1 MSKTAYLFGEIHG
14 SEAVCLKEFEIWKDF
29 YARGF
34 RHFFLESPYFYAQFL
49 NLWMNSEDDLIL
61 DELWADNKGSAG
73 NSDFDREFFIKTK
86 LFCPKT
92 VFHGTDIGHTYD
104 STGKRYLESVS
115 PDSEEYRLAL
125 ENIEQGRK
133 YYEAWEKYSG
143 EDYIEGNREKEMA
156 ENFIREFNS
165 VNGDIVGFYGEAHIF
180 SECVGNFGISENMCS
195 MIKNHFGSKIQVV
208 PELIKN
214 LIEPLSSTEIELC
227 EKKYSADYF
236 GKVYTPFDETCDY
249 IEIFRLN
256 NPGNDFGGFSKKD
269 NFILEMLYPC
279 GISDGEVFV
288 IDSLKD
294 EKSVLIQ
301 IFICDSFSDEYGKIT
316 TEIDMEKK

>member
-29 YARGF
+29 YDGGL
-34 RHFFLESPYFYAQFL
+34 RHLFLEIPYFEAQFL
-49 NLWMNSEDDLIL
+49 NLWIKSEDDFVL
-61 DELWADNKGSAG
+61 DELWIDNEGTAG
-73 NSDFDREFFIKTK
+73 NSVFDREFFIKIK
-86 LFCPKT
+86 LSCPKT
-92 VFHGTDIGHTYD
+92 VFHGTDIGHAYNT
-104 STGKRYLESVS
+104 TGKRYLESVS

-165 VNGDIVGFYGEAHIF
+165 VNGDIVGFYGEAHVF

-214 LIEPLSSTEIELC
+214 LIKPLSATEIELC
-227 EKKYSADYF
+227 EKK
-236 GKVYTPFDETCDY
+236 
-249 IEIFRLN
+249 IFCRL
-256 NPGNDFGGFSKKD
+256 FWKS
-269 NFILEMLYPC
+269 LYA
-279 GISDGEVFV
+279 F
-288 IDSLKD
+288 
-294 EKSVLIQ
+294 
-301 IFICDSFSDEYGKIT
+301 
-316 TEIDMEKK
+316 

>member
-1 MSKTAYLFGEIHG
+1 MTKTAYLFGEIHG
-14 SEAVCLKEFEIWKDF
+14 SEAVCLKEFEIWKEF
-29 YARGF
+29 YDGGL
-34 RHFFLESPYFYAQFL
+34 RHLFLEIPYFEAQFL
-49 NLWMNSEDDLIL
+49 NLWIKSEDDSIL
-61 DELWADNKGSAG
+61 DELWIDNEGTAG
-73 NSDFDREFFIKTK
+73 NSVFDREFFIKIK
-86 LFCPKT
+86 LSCPKT
-92 VFHGTDIGHTYD
+92 VFHGTDIGHAYNT
-104 STGKRYLESVS
+104 TGKRYLESIL

-133 YYEAWEKYSG
+133 YYEAWKKTAD
-143 EDYIEGNREKEMA
+143 EDYIDGNREKEMA
-156 ENFIREFNS
+156 KNFIREFDS
-165 VNGDIVGFYGEAHIF
+165 VNGDIVGFYGEAHVF

-208 PELIKN
+208 PKLIKN
-214 LIEPLSSTEIELC
+214 LIEPLSATEIELC
-227 EKKYSADYF
+227 GKKYSADYF

-256 NPGNDFGGFSKKD
+256 NTENDFCGFAKKD
-269 NFILEMLYPC
+269 NFIPEMLYPC

-294 EKSVLIQ
+294 EKSVLVQ
-301 IFICDSFSDEYGKIT
+301 IFICDRFSDEYGKIT